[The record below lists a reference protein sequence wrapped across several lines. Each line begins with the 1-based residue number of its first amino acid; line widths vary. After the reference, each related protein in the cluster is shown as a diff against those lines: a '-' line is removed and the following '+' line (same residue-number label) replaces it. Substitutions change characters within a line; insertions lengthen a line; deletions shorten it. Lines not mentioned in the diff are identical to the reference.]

1 MKTTELTERDRRTE
15 CGGES
20 AETADSVAAAIDRLV
35 RVEKGRASEEELAA
49 VTALLLARA
58 AATARHAQIPAGRD
72 AGRSKAGW
80 RRLERARG
88 FRAPHSWQ
96 G

>member
-1 MKTTELTERDRRTE
+1 MDTTMNDTAVAGTE
-15 CGGES
+15 
-20 AETADSVAAAIDRLV
+20 ADDRLV
-35 RVEKGRASEEELAA
+35 RVERGQANDEELAA

-58 AATARHAQIPAGRD
+58 AAGARHAEVAGAHARPT
-72 AGRSKAGW
+72 KARW

>member
-1 MKTTELTERDRRTE
+1 METTVTTP
-15 CGGES
+15 
-20 AETADSVAAAIDRLV
+20 ADSLV
-35 RVEKGRASEEELAA
+35 RVEKGHADPEEVAA
-49 VTALLLARA
+49 LTAILLARA
-58 AATARHAQIPAGRD
+58 AAGPAAGHGRTPAR
-72 AGRSKAGW
+72 SVAGW